1 MIYLDTSSLLKL
13 FHDEPESAGVRQA
26 VAGES
31 EILVSG
37 LARLESRIQFKAGW
51 LGGDYGKA
59 RYLAYVKELDQL
71 AETDPFRF
79 VDLAASVFATA
90 LRQDWVAV
98 SLHVRTLD
106 RLHLA
111 AMEEFDVRRLMT
123 NDTTQA
129 SAARALGWEVVVPL

>member
-26 VAGES
+26 VAAES
-31 EILVSG
+31 EIIVSA
-37 LARLESRIQFKAGW
+37 LTRLESRIQIKSGW

-71 AETDPFRF
+71 AETDPFHF
-79 VDLAASVFATA
+79 VDLAGSVFAA
-90 LRQDWVAV
+90 AIRQDGAAL

-111 AMEEFDVRRLMT
+111 AMEELHVRRLMT
-123 NDTTQA
+123 NDAPQA
-129 SAARALGWEVVVPL
+129 AAAKALGWEVVVPL

>member
-13 FHDEPESAGVRQA
+13 FHEELESDGVRQA
-26 VAGES
+26 VAAES
-31 EILVSG
+31 EIIVSA
-37 LARLESRIQFKAGW
+37 LARLETCIQFKSAW

-59 RYLAYVKELDQL
+59 RYLGYVKDLDHL

-79 VDLAASVFATA
+79 VDLAGSIFAIA
-90 LRQDWVAV
+90 IRQDFAAV

-111 AMEEFDVRRLMT
+111 AMEELDVRRLMT
-123 NDTTQA
+123 NDATQG
-129 SAARALGWEVVVPL
+129 AAAKALGGEVVTPN

>member
-31 EILVSG
+31 EILVSA

-59 RYLAYVKELDQL
+59 RYLAYVKALDQL

-79 VDLAASVFATA
+79 VEVEAGVFATA
-90 LRQDWVAV
+90 LRQVGAAV

-111 AMEEFDVRRLMT
+111 AMEELDVRRLMT

-129 SAARALGWEVVVPL
+129 SAARGLGWQVVVPG

>member
-13 FHDEPESAGVRQA
+13 FHEEPETDGVRQA
-26 VAGES
+26 VSAES
-31 EILVSG
+31 EIIVSV
-37 LARLESRIQFKAGW
+37 LARLESRIQFKSRW
-51 LGGDYGKA
+51 LGGDYGKT

-79 VDLAASVFATA
+79 VDLAGSVFATA
-90 LRQDWVAV
+90 VRQDWAAV

-111 AMEEFDVRRLMT
+111 AMEELAVRRLMT
-123 NDTTQA
+123 NDATQA
-129 SAARALGWEVVVPL
+129 AAAKALGWEVVAPM

>member
-13 FHDEPESAGVRQA
+13 FHEEPESAGVRQA
-26 VAGES
+26 VAAES
-31 EILVSG
+31 EIMVSA
-37 LARLESRIQFKAGW
+37 LTRLESRLQLKAGW
-51 LGGDYGKA
+51 LGGEYGKA

-79 VDLAASVFATA
+79 VDLAGGVFATA
-90 LRQDWVAV
+90 IRQDWVAV

-111 AMEEFDVRRLMT
+111 AMEELDVRRLMT
-123 NDTTQA
+123 NDATQA
-129 SAARALGWEVVVPL
+129 VAAKALGWEVVVPL